1 MHVFT
6 YGVEK
11 RYVDGIKRRFGA
23 AEYVDVT
30 GQYQDI
36 MALNADVVIIAMD
49 HTSDQVFQAMWAYIR
64 EVEEYEAREYFYVS
78 DEELQRWN
86 RQRVELHCRSVYS
99 KLDGVSP
106 VKDIMDF
113 AAANEMSAVAIT
125 DHNTVAGY
133 HQAEYFARQ
142 SGNLKV
148 IYGMDAEAVNVSGSD
163 NSEKEQYTDEDNP
176 FDVTFL
182 IQNEKGKK
190 NLYLL
195 KTISEEQCHGGSLRI
210 RWSDIEKYRD
220 GLLIGSSCE
229 YGELY
234 LAILNDESDAVLEEI
249 AARYD
254 YIEIQPVENS
264 LYFMEEDEKS
274 REKALEYLRAC
285 DRRLIEI
292 AEKLGKFVV
301 VTSNVH
307 FVRAKESIVRAVLQ
321 RYVGYENDE
330 QEDTHFMTTQEML
343 DSFSYLG
350 REKAWEIVVENSN
363 QIAEKIERI
372 QISSPMGNDYPVI
385 ESADIRLRDI
395 CHERLHEVYQD
406 DIPQGFLDQLDWELQ
421 SLSESG
427 AASALLL
434 TKELVDKSGLSPYEI
449 GYRGCLGGL
458 LTAYLCGITC
468 VDPLRSRFM
477 LYPEFAIGLDGK
489 KWPEIS
495 LNFPTE
501 IRNEMWEACGH
512 LENVGTAIH
521 AGVTDTM
528 SEQEAVSAVDEYE
541 KYHEVGFDDDRR
553 EWLIE
558 RLTNV
563 VKRHAMNPGAM
574 LFIPEGH
581 EITEFT
587 PLTRLASGK
596 MLVTD
601 IDFHDLDN
609 LLRIWILKHDHVN
622 MLHRLMNEIGVDVE
636 KIPLDDPAVGAV
648 ISGRGDVSVNGI
660 QGMDSEFI
668 RTIAGKMNVET
679 FTDVVQLLCL
689 TYGTGVWEG
698 NMEELIR
705 REGFTKDNVIASRE
719 DIFECLLALGFSRDE
734 AFQIAEHVRKG
745 KAGNKTEKW
754 MQYKKRLIE
763 ADAPEYFIEACEKV
777 RYMFPRAHAY
787 IYALHIWWLAWFKL
801 YFPLEFQQVYI
812 KEICT
817 K

>member
-1 MHVFT
+1 MRVFT
-6 YGVEK
+6 YGVEE
-11 RYVDGIKRRFGA
+11 RYIDGIKRKFGA
-23 AEYVDVT
+23 AEYVNVT
-30 GQYQDI
+30 EQYQDI
-36 MALNADVVIIAMD
+36 IALNADVVIIAMD
-49 HTSDQVFQAMWAYIR
+49 QTSDQVFQAMWAYIR
-64 EVEEYEAREYFYVS
+64 EVGEYEDREYFYVS
-78 DEELQRWN
+78 DEELRRWN

-113 AAANEMSAVAIT
+113 AAENEMSAVAIT

-133 HQAEYFARQ
+133 RQAEYFARQ
-142 SGNLKV
+142 NGNLEV
-148 IYGMDAEAVNVSGSD
+148 IYGMDAEVVNAPKLE
-163 NSEKEQYTDEDNP
+163 NEQYIDEYNP

-210 RWSDIEKYRD
+210 RWSDIEKYRG

-264 LYFMEEDEKS
+264 LYFMEEDEIS

-292 AEKLGKFVV
+292 ADKLGKLVV
-301 VTSNVH
+301 ATSNVH
-307 FVRAKESIVRAVLQ
+307 FVRSEESIVRAVLQ

-350 REKAWEIVVENSN
+350 REKAWEIVVDNSN

-372 QISSPMGNDYPVI
+372 QIASQMGNYYPVI
-385 ESADIRLRDI
+385 EDADIRLRDI
-395 CHERLHEVYQD
+395 CYERLHEMYQN
-406 DIPQGFLDQLDWELQ
+406 DIPQEYLDQLDWELQ

-427 AASALLL
+427 ADSALLL
-434 TKELVDKSGLSPYEI
+434 TKELVEKSELSPCEI
-449 GYRGCLGGL
+449 GYRGCLGDL

-468 VDPLRSRFM
+468 VDPLASRFM

-489 KWPEIS
+489 NWPDIS

-501 IRNEMWEACGH
+501 IRNEMWDFCGH
-512 LENVGTAIH
+512 LENIGAAVH
-521 AGVTDTM
+521 AGVADTI
-528 SEQEAVSAVDEYE
+528 SEQEALKAVAKYE
-541 KYHEVGFDDDRR
+541 KCHEVRFDDDRR
-553 EWLIE
+553 ALLIE
-558 RLTNV
+558 RLLNV
-563 VKRHAMNPGAM
+563 VKRHAMNPGVM
-574 LFIPEGH
+574 LLIPKGH

-587 PLTRLASGK
+587 PLTKLTSSK

-601 IDFHDLDN
+601 IDFRDLYN
-609 LLRIWILKHDHVN
+609 LLQIWVLKDDYVG
-622 MLHRLMNEIGVDVE
+622 MLHRLTNEIGVNAE
-636 KIPLDDPAVGAV
+636 KISLDDLAVGAV
-648 ISGRGDVSVNGI
+648 IGGRGDVSAEGI
-660 QGMDSEFI
+660 PGMDTELI
-668 RTIAGKMNVET
+668 RTIAGEMHVET

-689 TYGTGVWEG
+689 AYGTGVWEG

-705 REGFTKDNVIASRE
+705 HDGFTKDNIFASRE
-719 DIFECLLALGFSRDE
+719 DIFECLLALGFARDE
-734 AFQIAEHVRKG
+734 AFRIAEYVRKG
-745 KAGNKTEKW
+745 AVGNKTEKW

-763 ADAPEYFIEACEKV
+763 ADAPEYFIDACEKV
-777 RYMFPRAHAY
+777 QYMVPRARAY

-801 YFPLEFQQVYI
+801 YFPLEFQQVYT
-812 KEICT
+812 EEVCT